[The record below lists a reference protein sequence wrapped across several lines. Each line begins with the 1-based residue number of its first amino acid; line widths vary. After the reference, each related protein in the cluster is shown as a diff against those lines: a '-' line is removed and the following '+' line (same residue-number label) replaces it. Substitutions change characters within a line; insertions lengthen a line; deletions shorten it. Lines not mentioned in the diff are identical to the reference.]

1 MLKIENIT
9 FKYDDKTIIDGL
21 SHTFSDGVVTAITGA
36 SGSGKTTLLYL
47 LSGLRN
53 AQKGNIYN
61 DHKRIAAVF
70 QEHRLFP
77 WMTALENI
85 TVTGADISRAKEL
98 LKLLF
103 PNDTIDGKYP
113 DELSGGMKQRIAIAR
128 ALAYEPD
135 LLLLDE
141 PFKGLDKE
149 TKAVVADV
157 VFSEM
162 KNKTCILI
170 THDEE
175 ELEYAQEHL
184 HVSDPPI
191 SQFELVKS
199 SSLETE

>member
-1 MLKIENIT
+1 MLRIENIT
-9 FKYDDKTIIDGL
+9 LKYEDKTVIEGL
-21 SHTFSDGVVTAITGA
+21 SYTFAEGTITAITGA

-47 LSGLRN
+47 LSGLKK
-53 AQKGNIYN
+53 AKKGTVYN

-77 WMTALENI
+77 WLSAIDNI

-103 PNDTIDGKYP
+103 PDETIDSKYP

-128 ALAYEPD
+128 ALAYDPD

-149 TKAVVADV
+149 TKAVVANI
-157 VFSEM
+157 VFDAM
-162 KNKTCILI
+162 KGKTCILI
-170 THDEE
+170 THDEDD
-175 ELEYAQEHL
+175 LVYCQEHL
-184 HVSDPPI
+184 RISENPI
-191 SQFELVKS
+191 CKFDLVKS
-199 SSLETE
+199 SNV

>member
-21 SHTFSDGVVTAITGA
+21 CHTFCDGVVTAITGS

-47 LSGLRN
+47 ISGLKN
-53 AQKGNIYN
+53 AQGGKIYN
-61 DHKRIAAVF
+61 DHKKTAVVF
-70 QEHRLFP
+70 QEHRLFQ
-77 WMTALENI
+77 WMTAIENI
-85 TVTGADISRAKEL
+85 TVTGADTARAKEL
-98 LKLLF
+98 LSLLF
-103 PNDTIDGKYP
+103 PNEEIGEKYP

-149 TKAVVADV
+149 TKAIVAGV

-170 THDEE
+170 THDEDD
-175 ELEYAQEHL
+175 LEYSQEHL
-184 HVSDPPI
+184 HVVGNPVSH
-191 SQFELVKS
+191 FELVKS
-199 SSLETE
+199 SSCKN

>member
-1 MLKIENIT
+1 MLKIENLT
-9 FKYDDKTIIDGL
+9 FKYEDKTIIEGL
-21 SHTFSDGVVTAITGA
+21 SYTFSDGVVTAVTGA

-47 LSGLRN
+47 LCGLKN
-53 AQKGNIYN
+53 AQSGKIYN
-61 DHKRIAAVF
+61 DHKKTAVIF

-77 WMTALENI
+77 WMTAIENI
-85 TVTGADISRAKEL
+85 TVTGADITRAKKL

-103 PNDTIDGKYP
+103 PNEDVGGKYP

-149 TKAVVADV
+149 TKAIVANV

-170 THDEE
+170 THDEDD
-175 ELEYAQEHL
+175 LAYCQEHL
-184 HVSDPPI
+184 SISKNPI
-191 SQFELVKS
+191 SRFDLVKS
-199 SSLETE
+199 SSPKTE

>member
-9 FKYDDKTIIDGL
+9 FKYEDKTVIDGL
-21 SHTFSDGVVTAITGA
+21 SHTFCDGVVTAITGA

-53 AQKGNIYN
+53 AQNGKIYN
-61 DHKRIAAVF
+61 DHKKIAAVF

-77 WMTALENI
+77 WMTAIENI

-98 LKLLF
+98 LNLLF
-103 PNDTIDGKYP
+103 PDENIESKYP

-128 ALAYEPD
+128 ALAYKPD

-149 TKAVVADV
+149 TKALVANA

-162 KNKTCILI
+162 QNKTCILI
-170 THDEE
+170 THDED
-175 ELEYAQEHL
+175 ELEYSQEHL
-184 HVSDPPI
+184 RILGNPI
-191 SQFELVKS
+191 SEFELVKS
-199 SSLETE
+199 SSCKTE